1 MALSLFS
8 NISHPFFSSV
18 DGENRKIMKIERK
31 RYINNVYLCH
41 LSQFL
46 FLNKGR
52 KNVKYYKMNKSTYEM
67 HTVSQELGVDQ

>member
-1 MALSLFS
+1 
-8 NISHPFFSSV
+8 
-18 DGENRKIMKIERK
+18 MKIERK